1 MTTEISEVEKSSP
14 NGSAAAHTSVAEAP
28 QPSRPSRLNVRVW
41 RQRRFQVVAISV
53 AAILLVAA
61 LANSVLASQY
71 TPEGAVRQYLS
82 ALQSGNAA
90 AAWSQIQV
98 SAPTQ
103 PATATLIDQA
113 AFKAALAAARPDI
126 KSFNVSGA
134 TRIDSSTQSVALS
147 YDTAGG
153 SKQAKFIVQQGGE
166 KSFGLY
172 PLWHLII
179 VPTILQVTL
188 PAGSGAI
195 SIDGKALALPTGNST
210 IALLPLTHTVQIGA
224 TQVLAA
230 QTVSVDAFFA
240 VGQTLNYQPKLTAAG
255 LAMASQAVKA
265 GFDKCALRT
274 DPNAALNGCPQAIDY
289 SMSGAGQWTVVGDP
303 TQDMVVS
310 FDNDMHATG
319 AGHYQMVFGHQ
330 ISGTHGID
338 HAPASGGYNAA
349 LVLGTDTVTV
359 ASIDRAEGLSPI
371 TRPGSA
377 TDEAAKSVVGPA
389 FRRCA
394 AVLAADVADC
404 PQALLSIATNVRWK
418 LVGDPLANATVNFDP
433 STGQITVQGN
443 FNMTVSYLFLGYP
456 KTDSSFTSKYVAYLF
471 WNGQSV
477 QLVTIAG
484 SN

>member
-14 NGSAAAHTSVAEAP
+14 NGSPPAQHGVRQAP
-28 QPSRPSRLNVRVW
+28 QQSRPGLSNVRVW
-41 RQRRFQVVAISV
+41 RQRRFQVAAISV
-53 AAILLVAA
+53 AAILVVAA

-103 PATATLIDQA
+103 PATATLIDLA

-126 KSFNVSGA
+126 KAFNVSGA
-134 TRIDSSTQSVALS
+134 TRIDSMTQSVALS

-153 SKQAKFIVQQGGE
+153 SKQAKFIAQQGGE

-172 PLWHLII
+172 PLWHLVI
-179 VPTILQVTL
+179 VPTILQITL
-188 PAGSGAI
+188 PAGRGGI
-195 SIDGKALALPTGNST
+195 SIDGKDLALPAGNST
-210 IALLPLTHTVQIGA
+210 VAILPLTHTVQIGA

-289 SMSGAGQWTVVGDP
+289 SMSGSGRWAVVGDP
-303 TQDMVVS
+303 TQDLVVS
-310 FDNDMHATG
+310 FDKDMHATA
-319 AGHYQMVFGHQ
+319 AGHYQMVFGYQ
-330 ISGTHGID
+330 VSGGHGTD
-338 HAPASGGYNAA
+338 HAPASGGYTAA
-349 LVLGTDTVTV
+349 LVLATDGVAV
-359 ASIDRAEGLSPI
+359 ASIDRAAGLPPL
-371 TRPGSA
+371 TRPVAA
-377 TDEAAKSVVGPA
+377 TDEAAKGLVGPA

-394 AVLAADVADC
+394 AVLAADVANC
-404 PQALLSIATNVRWK
+404 PQALLSIATNVRWT
-418 LVGDPLANATVNFDP
+418 LIGDPLANATVNFDP
-433 STGQITVQGN
+433 SNGQFTVQGK
-443 FNMTVSYLFLGYP
+443 FNMAVSYLFLGYP
-456 KTDSSFTSKYVAYLF
+456 KKDSSFTTKYVAYLF
-471 WNGQSV
+471 WNGQSL
-477 QLVTIAG
+477 QLVTITG

>member
-1 MTTEISEVEKSSP
+1 MTPEITEVEKSSP
-14 NGSAAAHTSVAEAP
+14 NGSAPAHTSVAEAP
-28 QPSRPSRLNVRVW
+28 QPSRPSRSNVRVW
-41 RQRRFQVVAISV
+41 RQRRFQVAAISV
-53 AAILLVAA
+53 GAILVVAA

-103 PATATLIDQA
+103 TATATLIDQA
-113 AFKAALAAARPDI
+113 AFKAALAATRPDI
-126 KSFNVSGA
+126 KAFSVSGA

-153 SKQAKFIVQQGGE
+153 TKQAKFIVQQGGE

-188 PAGSGAI
+188 PAGIGAI

-210 IALLPLTHTVQIGA
+210 IAVLPLTHTVQIGA
-224 TQVLAA
+224 TQVLTA
-230 QTVSVDAFFA
+230 QSMSVDAFFA
-240 VGQTLNYQPKLTAAG
+240 VGQTLNYQPKLTATG
-255 LAMASQAVKA
+255 LAMAGQAIKA
-265 GFDKCALRT
+265 GFGKCALRT
-274 DPNAALNGCPQAIDY
+274 DPNAALDGCPQAIDY
-289 SMSGAGQWTVVGDP
+289 SLSASGQWTVVGDP
-303 TQDMVVS
+303 TQDLVVS
-310 FDNDMHATG
+310 FDKDMHLMAT
-319 AGHYQMVFGHQ
+319 GHYQMVFDYQ
-330 ISGTHGID
+330 VSGAHGID
-338 HAPASGGYNAA
+338 HAPASGGYTAA
-349 LVLGTDTVTV
+349 LVLATGGVAV
-359 ASIDRAEGLSPI
+359 ASIDQAEGLPPL
-371 TRPGSA
+371 TRPAAA
-377 TDEAAKSVVGPA
+377 TDEAAKGLVAPA

-394 AVLAADVADC
+394 AVLAADVANC

-418 LVGDPLANATVNFDP
+418 LIGDPLANATVTFDP
-433 STGQITVQGN
+433 SDGQFTVQGN

-456 KTDSSFTSKYVAYLF
+456 KKDTSFTSKYVAYLF
-471 WNGQSV
+471 WNAQSL